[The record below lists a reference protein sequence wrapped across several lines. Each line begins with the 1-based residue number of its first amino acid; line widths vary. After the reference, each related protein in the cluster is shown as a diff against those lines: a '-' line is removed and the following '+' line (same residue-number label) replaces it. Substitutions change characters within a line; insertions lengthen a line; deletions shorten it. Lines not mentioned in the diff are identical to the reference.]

1 MNQKM
6 VSAYYYIYAIQ
17 EFYTGKKTKS
27 GNLNI
32 NAYESANIDK
42 LLPY

>member
-1 MNQKM
+1 M

-17 EFYTGKKTKS
+17 EFYIGEKTKS

-32 NAYESANIDK
+32 NAYEFANIDK
-42 LLPY
+42 ILPY